1 MFTLNYLDFVER
13 EMFSSYEISY
23 MPGLKVMHMDSAKV
37 LINLNSKKAFVYY
50 E

>member
-1 MFTLNYLDFVER
+1 MFTLNYSDFIAR

-23 MPGLKVMHMDSAKV
+23 MPGLKVMQMDSAKV
-37 LINLNSKKAFVYY
+37 LINLNSKKAFVYF